1 MPPSQLPQT
10 VISTVLYQNAVAI
23 LSFTN
28 PFSHKTSFNISMET
42 TCDQFCLFLNKR
54 SIFLESGVSLDIPV
68 MFTPDSIE
76 QCHAMISVTTTNTPE
91 PLSWVYPVLGQPE
104 VQPSPSLIPTLS
116 TRAKERLQERLV
128 VSLHNHQED
137 LSTVRLR
144 PVTPGQRAISPVEEE
159 SLREKYS
166 YRLVLVDTDSS
177 EGKNELF
184 QVSTALRLVREI
196 ISEDKVEL
204 VFDVVFLPPKPFRLE
219 TM

>member
-54 SIFLESGVSLDIPV
+54 NIFLESGVSLDIPV

-76 QCHAMISVTTTNTPE
+76 QCHAMISAE

-204 VFDVVFLPPKPFRLE
+204 VLMLSFYHLNHSG
-219 TM
+219 